1 MSGYFPLRGLVQV
14 LWPEFTLS
22 QYDRIGLDTTP
33 SSSAEKPK
41 IERED
46 ADTLDGL
53 CVTFARFRV
62 ASAGRR
68 RQHDL
73 NIRIFL
79 QGIDEWAN
87 REHLTHTNRL
97 QPNALFTR
105 CDWLQAM
112 KSTKSMLEALRIA
125 ATTPHPKNVVGERDQ
140 KPW

>member
-1 MSGYFPLRGLVQV
+1 MFIATRPINVHMIL
-14 LWPEFTLS
+14 PKLS

-87 REHLTHTNRL
+87 RVL
-97 QPNALFTR
+97 QS
-105 CDWLQAM
+105 
-112 KSTKSMLEALRIA
+112 KK
-125 ATTPHPKNVVGERDQ
+125 
-140 KPW
+140 